1 MSIIASLF
9 AGPLLGVFGSL
20 ISGVMGYFERQQQME
35 ADKAKFAHET
45 NLLKLQVQARGQE
58 LESEEEIAA
67 IAADTEALKGSYQH
81 DASYGES
88 GPIISGMLR
97 LVRPALTFALIA
109 IVAVL
114 VLLDDTQLD
123 RTQLSL
129 KVVVMMEVAIA
140 WWFADR
146 RRARK

>member
-45 NLLKLQVQARGQE
+45 NLLKLQFQARGQE

-67 IAADTEALKGSYQH
+67 VAADTEALKGSYAH